1 MKVFQIR
8 SSIVLI
14 LSFSL
19 IGSGI
24 LVPNS
29 SAQDAQIP
37 DWIKNVAGWWANGEI
52 SENQFLDAIGYL
64 INNNIISIPFMPC
77 SEKTESLTTS
87 SDKKVPDW
95 IKNVAG
101 WWANGEISEN
111 EFLTGIEYLINNNI
125 ILLDF
130 IPCSIITESQTISSA
145 KLVPD
150 WVKNN
155 AKWWSE
161 DLIEDADFVNG
172 IEYLI
177 KKQIIG
183 IDNKKILGN
192 VPLEDVTFSPS
203 WQINKN
209 NLVFTAS
216 SFFEIY
222 AKPGDCIVSDEG
234 NLIWRSLSLALN
246 PNKMDMYNEVA
257 VWNDPQ
263 KTVVVYP
270 FLTFSAYNEP
280 GFYDYYSGECDDCT
294 TTKITQPTVLYT
306 SSGIGHQALT
316 LLGYTSI
323 TDTEIDRNPSILQQF
338 DKVIML
344 HNEYVTRVMFDAITS
359 HPNVIYLY
367 PNALY
372 AEIEVDYVEQTITL
386 IRGHNYPEPEI
397 TNGFDWEFDN
407 THPYEFDSV
416 CLDMGIYNIE
426 NGWMTTCYPENLF
439 LQNTEQ
445 LFKLLKLNK
454 DL

>member
-1 MKVFQIR
+1 MR
-8 SSIVLI
+8 TSIILI

-37 DWIKNVAGWWANGEI
+37 GWVKNVAEWWASG
-52 SENQFLDAIGYL
+52 D
-64 INNNIISIPFMPC
+64 
-77 SEKTESLTTS
+77 
-87 SDKKVPDW
+87 
-95 IKNVAG
+95 
-101 WWANGEISEN
+101 ISEN

-125 ILLDF
+125 ILLYDV
-130 IPCSIITESQTISSA
+130 PCNEKIESQTTSSA
-145 KLVPD
+145 EMIPD
-150 WVKNN
+150 WIKNN
-155 AKWWSE
+155 ASWWS
-161 DLIEDADFVNG
+161 DNLIDDIDFINGLQYLIEYK
-172 IEYLI
+172 II
-177 KKQIIG
+177 K
-183 IDNKKILGN
+183 IDNKKILGKI
-192 VPLEDVTFSPS
+192 PLEDITFSSS
-203 WQINKN
+203 WEVDKN
-209 NLVFTAS
+209 FLVFVQS

-222 AKPGDCIVSDEG
+222 GKYGDCIVDGDSKV
-234 NLIWRSLSLALN
+234 WRSLALGLN

-270 FLTFSAYNEP
+270 YFTSVAYTEP
-280 GFYDYYSGECDDCT
+280 GFYTYFRGECDDCT
-294 TTKITQPTVLYT
+294 TTKFAQPTILYT

-323 TDTEIDRNPSILQQF
+323 TDVDIDKNPSILQQF

-344 HNEYVTRVMFDAITS
+344 HNEYVTRTMFDAITN

-372 AEIEVDYVEQTITL
+372 AEIEVNYIDETITL

-407 THPYEFDSV
+407 THPYEYDSE
-416 CLDMGIYNIE
+416 CQSMDIYKIK
-426 NGWMTTCYPENLF
+426 NGHMTTCYPENVF
-439 LQNTEQ
+439 LKKSQQ
-445 LFKLLKLNK
+445 LFDLLKVIKNL
-454 DL
+454 

>member
-1 MKVFQIR
+1 LKVFQVR
-8 SSIVLI
+8 FLTVLI
-14 LSFSL
+14 LFISL
-19 IGSGI
+19 LGSTI
-24 LVPNS
+24 LIPNS
-29 SAQDAQIP
+29 LAQEDAQIP

-52 SENQFLDAIGYL
+52 SEN
-64 INNNIISIPFMPC
+64 
-77 SEKTESLTTS
+77 
-87 SDKKVPDW
+87 
-95 IKNVAG
+95 
-101 WWANGEISEN
+101 
-111 EFLTGIEYLINNNI
+111 EFLAGIEYLINNNI

-130 IPCSIITESQTISSA
+130 IPCSIKTESQTISSA

-161 DLIEDADFVNG
+161 DLIEDTDFVNG

-192 VPLEDVTFSPS
+192 VPLEDVTFSSS

-209 NLVFTAS
+209 YLVFASS

-270 FLTFSAYNEP
+270 FLTYSAYNEP

-316 LLGYTSI
+316 ILGYPSI
-323 TDTEIDRNPSILQQF
+323 PDIEIDKNPSILQQF

-344 HNEYVTRVMFDAITS
+344 HSEYVTRAMFDAITS

-372 AEIEVDYVEQTITL
+372 AEIEVNYIDETITL
-386 IRGHNYPEPEI
+386 IRGHDYPPEDPV
-397 TNGFDWEFDN
+397 TNGFDWEFEN
-407 THPYEFDSV
+407 THPYEFDSQ
-416 CLDMGIYNIE
+416 CLSLEFYKIE

-445 LFKLLKLNK
+445 LFKLLKLIK

>member
-1 MKVFQIR
+1 LKVFQVR
-8 SSIVLI
+8 FLTVLI
-14 LSFSL
+14 LFISL
-19 IGSGI
+19 LGSTI
-24 LVPNS
+24 LIPNS
-29 SAQDAQIP
+29 LAQEDAQIP

-52 SENQFLDAIGYL
+52 SEN
-64 INNNIISIPFMPC
+64 
-77 SEKTESLTTS
+77 
-87 SDKKVPDW
+87 
-95 IKNVAG
+95 
-101 WWANGEISEN
+101 
-111 EFLTGIEYLINNNI
+111 EFLAGIEYLINNNI

-130 IPCSIITESQTISSA
+130 IPCSIKTESQTISSA

-161 DLIEDADFVNG
+161 DLIEDTDFVNG

-177 KKQIIG
+177 KKQIIS
-183 IDNKKILGN
+183 IDNKNILGN
-192 VPLEDVTFSPS
+192 VPLEDVTFSSS

-209 NLVFTAS
+209 YLVFASS

-222 AKPGDCIVSDEG
+222 GKSGDCIVSDKG

-246 PNKMDMYNEVA
+246 PNKMDMYSEVA

-316 LLGYTSI
+316 ILGYPSI
-323 TDTEIDRNPSILQQF
+323 SDIEIDRNPSILQQF
-338 DKVIML
+338 DKVIIL
-344 HNEYVTRVMFDAITS
+344 HNEYVTRTMFDAITS
-359 HPNVIYLY
+359 HPNVLYLY

-372 AEIEVDYVEQTITL
+372 AEIEVNYVDETITL
-386 IRGHNYPEPEI
+386 IRGHNYPEPGI
-397 TNGFDWEFDN
+397 TNGFDWELDN

-416 CLDMGIYNIE
+416 CLDMEIYKIE
-426 NGWMTTCYPENLF
+426 NGWMTNCYPENLF

-445 LFKLLKLNK
+445 LFKLLKLIK

>member
-37 DWIKNVAGWWANGEI
+37 NWVKNVAGWWASG
-52 SENQFLDAIGYL
+52 
-64 INNNIISIPFMPC
+64 
-77 SEKTESLTTS
+77 
-87 SDKKVPDW
+87 V
-95 IKNVAG
+95 
-101 WWANGEISEN
+101 ISEN
-111 EFLTGIEYLINNNI
+111 EFVTGIEYLINNNI
-125 ILLDF
+125 ISISF
-130 IPCSIITESQTISSA
+130 MPCNDEIQSQYGDTKS
-145 KLVPD
+145 VPD
-150 WVKNN
+150 WIKNN
-155 AKWWSE
+155 ANWWSE
-161 DLIEDADFVNG
+161 NLIDDTDFINGLQYLIEHK
-172 IEYLI
+172 II
-177 KKQIIG
+177 K
-183 IDNKKILGN
+183 IDNKKIQGK
-192 VPLEDVTFSPS
+192 VPLEDIKFSSS
-203 WQINKN
+203 WRIDKN
-209 NLVFTAS
+209 FLVFVQS

-222 AKPGDCIVSDEG
+222 GKYGDCIMDSGSKV
-234 NLIWRSLSLALN
+234 WRSLALGLN
-246 PNKMDMYNEVA
+246 PNKMDVYNEVA

-270 FLTFSAYNEP
+270 YFTSIAYSEP
-280 GFYDYYSGECDDCT
+280 GFYTYFRGECDDCT
-294 TTKITQPTVLYT
+294 TTKFAHPTILYT

-323 TDTEIDRNPSILQQF
+323 TDVEIDKNPSILQQF

-344 HNEYVTRVMFDAITS
+344 HNEYVTRTMFDAITN

-372 AEIEVDYVEQTITL
+372 AEIEVNYIDETITL

-397 TNGFDWEFDN
+397 INGFDWEFEN
-407 THPYEFDSV
+407 THPYEFDSE
-416 CLDMGIYNIE
+416 CRSMDIYRIK
-426 NGWMTTCYPENLF
+426 NGHMTTCYPENVF
-439 LQNTEQ
+439 LKNNEQ
-445 LFKLLKLNK
+445 IFKLLKLIK

>member
-1 MKVFQIR
+1 MKVFQVR
-8 SSIVLI
+8 FLTVLI
-14 LSFSL
+14 LFISL
-19 IGSGI
+19 LGSTI
-24 LVPNS
+24 LIPNS
-29 SAQDAQIP
+29 LAQEDAQIP

-52 SENQFLDAIGYL
+52 SEN
-64 INNNIISIPFMPC
+64 
-77 SEKTESLTTS
+77 
-87 SDKKVPDW
+87 
-95 IKNVAG
+95 
-101 WWANGEISEN
+101 
-111 EFLTGIEYLINNNI
+111 EFLAGIEYLINNNI

-130 IPCSIITESQTISSA
+130 IPCSIKTESQTISSA

-161 DLIEDADFVNG
+161 DLIEDTDFVNG

-177 KKQIIG
+177 KKQIIS

-192 VPLEDVTFSPS
+192 VPLEDVTFSSS

-209 NLVFTAS
+209 YLVFASS

-222 AKPGDCIVSDEG
+222 GKSGDCIVSDKG

-246 PNKMDMYNEVA
+246 PNKMDMYSEVA

-280 GFYDYYSGECDDCT
+280 GFYDYYSGKCNDCT

-316 LLGYTSI
+316 ILGYPSI
-323 TDTEIDRNPSILQQF
+323 SDIEIDKNPSILQQF

-344 HNEYVTRVMFDAITS
+344 HSEYVTRTMFDAITN
-359 HPNVIYLY
+359 HPNVFYLY

-372 AEIEVDYVEQTITL
+372 AEIEVNYMDETITL
-386 IRGHNYPEPEI
+386 IRGHNYPEPGI
-397 TNGFDWEFDN
+397 TNGFDWELDN

-416 CLDMGIYNIE
+416 CLDMEIYKIK
-426 NGWMTTCYPENLF
+426 NGWMTNCYPENLF

-445 LFKLLKLNK
+445 LFELLKLIK

>member
-1 MKVFQIR
+1 MKVFQVR
-8 SSIVLI
+8 FSIVLI
-14 LSFSL
+14 LFISL
-19 IGSGI
+19 IGSTI
-24 LVPNS
+24 LIPNS
-29 SAQDAQIP
+29 SAQEDTQIP
-37 DWIKNVAGWWANGEI
+37 
-52 SENQFLDAIGYL
+52 S
-64 INNNIISIPFMPC
+64 
-77 SEKTESLTTS
+77 
-87 SDKKVPDW
+87 W

-125 ILLDF
+125 ILLEF
-130 IPCSIITESQTISSA
+130 VPCNIKTESQTISSA

-161 DLIEDADFVNG
+161 DLIEDTDFVNG
-172 IEYLI
+172 IEYLV

-183 IDNKKILGN
+183 LDHKKILSE
-192 VPLEDVTFSPS
+192 VPFEVVTFSPN
-203 WQINKN
+203 WQVNKKFM
-209 NLVFTAS
+209 VFISS

-222 AKPGDCIVSDEG
+222 GQAGDCEVSNKG
-234 NLIWRSLSLALN
+234 NLIWKSLTLGLN

-270 FLTFSAYNEP
+270 YFTYSAYNEP
-280 GFYDYYSGECDDCT
+280 GFYTYYRGVCDDCT
-294 TTKITQPTVLYT
+294 TTKLVQPTVLYT

-316 LLGYTSI
+316 LLGYSTI
-323 TDTEIDRNPSILQQF
+323 TDVEIDRNPSILQQF

-359 HPNVIYLY
+359 HPNVLYLY

-372 AEIEVDYVEQTITL
+372 AEIEVNHMDETITL

-407 THPYEFDSV
+407 THPYEFDSD
-416 CLDMGIYNIE
+416 CFDMEFYKIE
-426 NGWMTTCYPENLF
+426 NGWMTNCYPENFFLKNHKGLF
-439 LQNTEQ
+439 N
-445 LFKLLKLNK
+445 LLKLIK